1 MFSKAIEK
9 MGTYSFI
16 GLKTLKSLK
25 SMCFFFFFFFGMS
38 FYGIKWEFDVTTL
51 EIIIRIFIS
60 LNELDNISEMVF

>member
-25 SMCFFFFFFFGMS
+25 SMCFFFFFFWDELLWHKV
-38 FYGIKWEFDVTTL
+38 GIRCHY
-51 EIIIRIFIS
+51 IR
-60 LNELDNISEMVF
+60 NNN